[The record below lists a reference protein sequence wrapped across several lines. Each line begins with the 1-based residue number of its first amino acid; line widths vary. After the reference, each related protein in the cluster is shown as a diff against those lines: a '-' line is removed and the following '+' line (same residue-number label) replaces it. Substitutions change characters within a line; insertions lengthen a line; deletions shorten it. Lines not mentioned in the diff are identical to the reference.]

1 MKEIFAFIQKEFR
14 HIFRDRRTT
23 LIVLV
28 MPIVQIILFGFAIS
42 TEVHNA
48 VVDVVG
54 DPGDPVVRN
63 IIDRIDNNK
72 YLSIGEFHN
81 SPAKAEMRIRKG
93 KAKAFLCFERDFD
106 KKFSSQG
113 KAVIQI
119 VSDGSDPNS
128 AQIVMNYIKGVL
140 QSSQV
145 EFSERMFGVGTTSMR
160 PNVQLMY
167 NPAMNSSY
175 NFVPGVMGL
184 ILMLICSMM
193 TAVSIVEEK
202 EMGTMEL
209 VLVSP
214 VKPFWIILSKLI
226 PYLFLSLINFVSVLL
241 LAHYVMEVPI
251 RGSLTLLSFSALIF
265 VGSSLG
271 LGLLVSVISKTQQT
285 AMLLCGMGLTMPT
298 MLLSGIIFPCESM
311 PVALQALSDVIPAKW
326 FIIIVKK
333 IMIQGVGLQE
343 IAKELT
349 VLSGMAV
356 FLLLVSVKNFKTR
369 L

>member
-81 SPAKAEMRIRKG
+81 SPSEAEVRIRKG
-93 KAKAFLCFERDFD
+93 KANAFLCFESDFD

-145 EFSERMFGVGTTSMR
+145 EFSERMFGVGQTSMR

-202 EMGTMEL
+202 EMGQWSSCS
-209 VLVSP
+209 SP
-214 VKPFWIILSKLI
+214 L
-226 PYLFLSLINFVSVLL
+226 
-241 LAHYVMEVPI
+241 
-251 RGSLTLLSFSALIF
+251 
-265 VGSSLG
+265 SSL
-271 LGLLVSVISKTQQT
+271 
-285 AMLLCGMGLTMPT
+285 
-298 MLLSGIIFPCESM
+298 SG
-311 PVALQALSDVIPAKW
+311 
-326 FIIIVKK
+326 
-333 IMIQGVGLQE
+333 
-343 IAKELT
+343 
-349 VLSGMAV
+349 
-356 FLLLVSVKNFKTR
+356 
-369 L
+369 